1 MVPMQVCAL
10 KHDIGNDAENS
21 QRYAFLNNLQLNE
34 VEWTAILDKADSVGR
49 NLTAILKESN
59 APREYNDAKKR
70 PVVTDTIFL

>member
-10 KHDIGNDAENS
+10 KHDIGNDAEDG
-21 QRYAFLNNLQLNE
+21 QRDALLDDLQLDE
-34 VEWTAILDKADSVGR
+34 VEGSAVLDKADSVGR
-49 NLTAILKESN
+49 NLTAILEESN